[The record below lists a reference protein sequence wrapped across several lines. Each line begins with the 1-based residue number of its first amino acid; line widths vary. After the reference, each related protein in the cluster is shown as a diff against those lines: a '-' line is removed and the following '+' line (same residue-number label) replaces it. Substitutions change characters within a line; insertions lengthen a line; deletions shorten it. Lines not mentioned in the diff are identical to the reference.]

1 DKLYGYLIK
10 IARQYN
16 LDLSVN
22 FSELD
27 KYFQYIELSQKINPL
42 QLLEENQR
50 LTNEINSRFSQ
61 TKAQMDV
68 VFLINFEKYLNDYLT
83 SKITSDDY
91 EYYKKN
97 VGEYKKLWAK
107 YVDNKVLSLLD
118 EYIAEADKFY
128 TINAERNTYFTD
140 NIFNEVNVSGI
151 TPAVQAQDEI
161 SKIIENMSE
170 VKRVDVIITGGFHT
184 GTVSE
189 ILKNH
194 NVSYI
199 VITPNVTGGIKMAE
213 DTYYKVAKEQSK
225 ISFQALA
232 NLVASL
238 SPVDQKKILV
248 AADPE
253 LAASLGAVAEDTRER
268 ILDNAQIKELA
279 DTVKMAE
286 MLLSDDSGSI
296 KQKIVESIKE
306 RLGKNSKASGQVD
319 EDLVNYIN
327 KDKLQKAFEGTQ
339 NIEELIEYSLRI
351 RNAKNDNVLNQ
362 SLEMLA
368 ELTEH
373 MMFFVKE
380 LQKLASLESPR
391 VVTDFSV
398 TEKMAEVSN
407 KADLA
412 DFIFEEL
419 IGSKDLLEE
428 SPESLADKI
437 LNFYNVTIV
446 DNVNMYFDSLSLEQR
461 SMYLGKN
468 TIKTKEELAK
478 KIEAII
484 LTSSKGLEQ
493 FINAKGYDT
502 GKEYIHKI
510 ISDIMDDGVLLTP
523 EEIIKK
529 VRTAEDMFL
538 KTYLVQKTVDVEKK
552 RNEIAE
558 FISENIGLT
567 LEEFKEKAKEKF
579 GNINEDVWNKE
590 LKKYMQI
597 KAGQLPDLDFP
608 EKIMFQNEAAEISQ
622 IVSRSKSYQ
631 DFISSFGTKYGEKTF
646 GISRTRQGNY
656 LKGDKTRQ
664 EIVEFGD
671 CDKISSTWAQFND
684 QNYEINRYGTQDI
697 KFHISASSE
706 NAQEIYDLVR
716 PVLDKYNMVFKVA
729 VNKGKLQSLKNTQ
742 VGKFITIYLPKGQS
756 LQTLIDLGLELDAV
770 LSSYNNRTKSPE
782 ILNEIKIGSS
792 GILTVRDEA
801 MERGVETEKQ
811 LRALQFVDFFNK
823 SKENMLKIW
832 NDRTEPNNSDAV
844 KELAEK
850 VIASKGSYR
859 DFVDVVKN
867 MYGKKAFGIS
877 RTRKGS
883 IDRKT
888 KDEFSGEMYN
898 EFGDSD
904 YGPNMLGTWSTLYDQ
919 DYMMSPK
926 GGHGHVK
933 GNEDIKLHISASVDN
948 AQETYDLVRPILDKY
963 NIPFKVARTMEN
975 LIELNS
981 GNDTQVGKFMTIYLP
996 KGQSYDVLTDLA
1008 LELDS
1013 VLSSHIFSSQSPVIL
1028 NELQLGSSG
1037 KLTFRDEEQ
1046 ERGTSN
1052 HNDIEKNFLIKFNTA
1067 KAELTDIWKELG
1079 GENLEQNEQLTVQ
1092 KEAKIVLD
1100 NANKYAAS
1108 ENFSSSKYG
1117 NGILRSAQNILI
1129 SHEMPELLSQNEAE
1143 KQLEMYIKADIEG
1156 KEKGFQKGSFIDL
1169 QNSGKRVIL
1178 VGDTHAKYENII
1190 SIVEKNRADL
1200 ENGLAVLVF
1209 LGDMIHSEDNL
1220 VEMNSS
1226 MATMQYYMW
1235 LKIAYPQNVYMLAGN
1250 HDIGTGMTKGGVSQ
1264 GALYYHELEGKYSK
1278 DYVYNY
1284 RNAVLETF
1292 ALIAE
1297 GDEWIAV
1304 HAGPVK
1310 GKTVSDI
1317 SKEIG
1322 NKTIL
1327 EIFKDKNI
1335 KDINNIELGRIDF
1348 LKKLTWSRETDGN
1361 YNSEDVKKFAGN
1373 KMLVVGHS
1381 PRSDKDVNWYW
1392 DSSKD
1397 IEGEGKA
1404 DSHIIIFA
1412 GAKEAFGYMEFIPEK
1427 ISELDKTENSLQ
1439 SKSTVEYLNKIGNS
1453 NFIKWLYSAK
1463 ANKIGENFR
1472 YTVLGT
1478 ALGVIFETF
1487 SLWSPNFIESHDNP
1501 TMAMKIVVLV
1511 IRALSIGIGVTVAI
1525 SPLSP
1530 LLIVPAVILTE
1541 WITHFSWNQIQILK
1555 GIQINILQKN
1565 NSQIESNSDIFKN
1578 IAENIDFNDLL
1589 IDWEKEI
1596 PFIADATKEILKDR
1610 INNLKLSEHNLKAV
1624 QLSVERITKSILLGQ
1639 KQFMFDAF
1647 SRSPEIISYADIIFD
1662 DLVSLYEKGDF
1673 TVDENNFGVK
1683 KIIQEIENNEKRE
1696 LTKEEKDIIIIFV
1709 KHIKHEILSVFGS
1722 KLNFVPRLYAFKTYN
1737 DAKNKVI
1744 NDNLSLETWIHICE
1758 GHMPGFNQ
1766 RKSATGDEYYSENEF
1781 AYDYSF
1787 RIDELKYIKDIYSEP
1802 DAVIALNERDS
1813 FGNKQVL
1820 YIKNVNGN
1828 IYICDILENGAIK
1841 SIYKL
1846 SKSKY
1851 LQSDG
1856 QLDFDSIN
1864 KVYGRKGMMLQNNKD
1879 YNYQNLQNQIYE
1891 YMKNLSEEFTI
1902 SNNLVEKNGT
1912 IILKKI
1918 NSKWVSPKKSAEIFF
1933 EIQNKGVFFRYDGK
1947 YYFYNTNIGNVFDF
1961 GILGLYNLEF
1971 NDDNKKEEYFKIKI
1985 NGEMFLL
1992 SKRGNISRESDKKF
2006 MEGDKTLIFYNTQQI
2021 VFKNFDENGKFQHK
2035 NRSFGYEVMERTNS
2049 MLGFLFLR
2057 INEYANFIF
2066 KISKNGSKWVVEKS
2080 KLEVLAKFKYIN
2092 DPNSYIYV
2100 NIKSDDS
2107 DESIDVKISPVT
2119 GKILSGMSKLELF
2132 DKLNIILMLNKP
2144 DSEINIKQYGNGERK
2159 FDVQIQQIQINRE
2172 SINSEAFPKKNFI
2185 SHAAIRT
2192 VDTVKTL
2199 KIITRTA
2206 VKIVT

>member
-1 DKLYGYLIK
+1 
-10 IARQYN
+10 
-16 LDLSVN
+16 
-22 FSELD
+22 
-27 KYFQYIELSQKINPL
+27 
-42 QLLEENQR
+42 
-50 LTNEINSRFSQ
+50 
-61 TKAQMDV
+61 M
-68 VFLINFEKYLNDYLT
+68 
-83 SKITSDDY
+83 
-91 EYYKKN
+91 
-97 VGEYKKLWAK
+97 
-107 YVDNKVLSLLD
+107 
-118 EYIAEADKFY
+118 
-128 TINAERNTYFTD
+128 
-140 NIFNEVNVSGI
+140 
-151 TPAVQAQDEI
+151 
-161 SKIIENMSE
+161 
-170 VKRVDVIITGGFHT
+170 
-184 GTVSE
+184 
-189 ILKNH
+189 
-194 NVSYI
+194 
-199 VITPNVTGGIKMAE
+199 
-213 DTYYKVAKEQSK
+213 
-225 ISFQALA
+225 
-232 NLVASL
+232 
-238 SPVDQKKILV
+238 
-248 AADPE
+248 
-253 LAASLGAVAEDTRER
+253 
-268 ILDNAQIKELA
+268 
-279 DTVKMAE
+279 
-286 MLLSDDSGSI
+286 
-296 KQKIVESIKE
+296 
-306 RLGKNSKASGQVD
+306 
-319 EDLVNYIN
+319 
-327 KDKLQKAFEGTQ
+327 
-339 NIEELIEYSLRI
+339 
-351 RNAKNDNVLNQ
+351 
-362 SLEMLA
+362 
-368 ELTEH
+368 
-373 MMFFVKE
+373 
-380 LQKLASLESPR
+380 
-391 VVTDFSV
+391 
-398 TEKMAEVSN
+398 
-407 KADLA
+407 
-412 DFIFEEL
+412 
-419 IGSKDLLEE
+419 
-428 SPESLADKI
+428 
-437 LNFYNVTIV
+437 
-446 DNVNMYFDSLSLEQR
+446 
-461 SMYLGKN
+461 
-468 TIKTKEELAK
+468 
-478 KIEAII
+478 
-484 LTSSKGLEQ
+484 
-493 FINAKGYDT
+493 
-502 GKEYIHKI
+502 
-510 ISDIMDDGVLLTP
+510 
-523 EEIIKK
+523 
-529 VRTAEDMFL
+529 
-538 KTYLVQKTVDVEKK
+538 
-552 RNEIAE
+552 
-558 FISENIGLT
+558 
-567 LEEFKEKAKEKF
+567 
-579 GNINEDVWNKE
+579 
-590 LKKYMQI
+590 
-597 KAGQLPDLDFP
+597 
-608 EKIMFQNEAAEISQ
+608 
-622 IVSRSKSYQ
+622 
-631 DFISSFGTKYGEKTF
+631 
-646 GISRTRQGNY
+646 
-656 LKGDKTRQ
+656 
-664 EIVEFGD
+664 
-671 CDKISSTWAQFND
+671 
-684 QNYEINRYGTQDI
+684 
-697 KFHISASSE
+697 
-706 NAQEIYDLVR
+706 
-716 PVLDKYNMVFKVA
+716 
-729 VNKGKLQSLKNTQ
+729 
-742 VGKFITIYLPKGQS
+742 
-756 LQTLIDLGLELDAV
+756 
-770 LSSYNNRTKSPE
+770 
-782 ILNEIKIGSS
+782 
-792 GILTVRDEA
+792 
-801 MERGVETEKQ
+801 
-811 LRALQFVDFFNK
+811 
-823 SKENMLKIW
+823 
-832 NDRTEPNNSDAV
+832 
-844 KELAEK
+844 
-850 VIASKGSYR
+850 
-859 DFVDVVKN
+859 
-867 MYGKKAFGIS
+867 
-877 RTRKGS
+877 
-883 IDRKT
+883 
-888 KDEFSGEMYN
+888 
-898 EFGDSD
+898 
-904 YGPNMLGTWSTLYDQ
+904 
-919 DYMMSPK
+919 
-926 GGHGHVK
+926 
-933 GNEDIKLHISASVDN
+933 
-948 AQETYDLVRPILDKY
+948 
-963 NIPFKVARTMEN
+963 
-975 LIELNS
+975 
-981 GNDTQVGKFMTIYLP
+981 
-996 KGQSYDVLTDLA
+996 
-1008 LELDS
+1008 
-1013 VLSSHIFSSQSPVIL
+1013 
-1028 NELQLGSSG
+1028 
-1037 KLTFRDEEQ
+1037 
-1046 ERGTSN
+1046 
-1052 HNDIEKNFLIKFNTA
+1052 
-1067 KAELTDIWKELG
+1067 
-1079 GENLEQNEQLTVQ
+1079 
-1092 KEAKIVLD
+1092 
-1100 NANKYAAS
+1100 
-1108 ENFSSSKYG
+1108 
-1117 NGILRSAQNILI
+1117 
-1129 SHEMPELLSQNEAE
+1129 
-1143 KQLEMYIKADIEG
+1143 
-1156 KEKGFQKGSFIDL
+1156 
-1169 QNSGKRVIL
+1169 
-1178 VGDTHAKYENII
+1178 
-1190 SIVEKNRADL
+1190 
-1200 ENGLAVLVF
+1200 
-1209 LGDMIHSEDNL
+1209 
-1220 VEMNSS
+1220 
-1226 MATMQYYMW
+1226 
-1235 LKIAYPQNVYMLAGN
+1235 
-1250 HDIGTGMTKGGVSQ
+1250 
-1264 GALYYHELEGKYSK
+1264 
-1278 DYVYNY
+1278 
-1284 RNAVLETF
+1284 
-1292 ALIAE
+1292 
-1297 GDEWIAV
+1297 
-1304 HAGPVK
+1304 
-1310 GKTVSDI
+1310 
-1317 SKEIG
+1317 
-1322 NKTIL
+1322 
-1327 EIFKDKNI
+1327 
-1335 KDINNIELGRIDF
+1335 
-1348 LKKLTWSRETDGN
+1348 
-1361 YNSEDVKKFAGN
+1361 
-1373 KMLVVGHS
+1373 VGHS

-2206 VKIVT
+2206 VKIVTAKEISDELAEKILEDKINYDIKSNLIIIDSNEQAQKLRAQGFNVASVRIADSKEIKRGKKGIVIGERDGKQIRAYLDKINGELLFYSKINLQDMKMEDLKILFQQAQLNGINDDLFQGVEQVVMVDKATDLETIINRIKNAKTDSVSRPAISINLDFSNRQDVNSESIEKISNGETNNGLD